1 VNIRLS
7 CACISTMFAN
17 VAVKLVPKIWF
28 AHFVCGCCRRGV
40 PSNQFTLILQGRVLI
55 HTGAEDFE
63 LELGP
68 WSVLGQRAMVAARF
82 VPVSSL
88 PPALPQTKVPNPS
101 LCLLLQ
107 HYECKQTHNSM
118 GVCCWY

>member
-1 VNIRLS
+1 
-7 CACISTMFAN
+7 M
-17 VAVKLVPKIWF
+17 
-28 AHFVCGCCRRGV
+28 

-82 VPVSSL
+82 VPVSS
-88 PPALPQTKVPNPS
+88 PPCGLPQVKCPAVS
-101 LCLLLQ
+101 SQCAEASKCAQ
-107 HYECKQTHNSM
+107 H
-118 GVCCWY
+118 

>member
-1 VNIRLS
+1 
-7 CACISTMFAN
+7 M
-17 VAVKLVPKIWF
+17 
-28 AHFVCGCCRRGV
+28 

-88 PPALPQTKVPNPS
+88 PCELSTRTKCPVT
-101 LCLLLQ
+101 CLQGAGASKRTQ
-107 HYECKQTHNSM
+107 H
-118 GVCCWY
+118 

>member
-1 VNIRLS
+1 LQ
-7 CACISTMFAN
+7 
-17 VAVKLVPKIWF
+17 
-28 AHFVCGCCRRGV
+28 FVRCRRGV

-82 VPVSSL
+82 VPVSGL
-88 PPALPQTKVPNPS
+88 PCELPQIRVPQTY
-101 LCLLLQ
+101 LLARR
-107 HYECKQTHNSM
+107 
-118 GVCCWY
+118 

>member
-1 VNIRLS
+1 
-7 CACISTMFAN
+7 M
-17 VAVKLVPKIWF
+17 
-28 AHFVCGCCRRGV
+28 

-88 PPALPQTKVPNPS
+88 PYELWTKTKCPVTS
-101 LCLLLQ
+101 VQ
-107 HYECKQTHNSM
+107 GAAASKRSQR
-118 GVCCWY
+118 